1 MVGGP
6 EVKVSTVDVESG
18 DNTATLP
25 VSRAHTGG
33 SDIAEKNNATNKE
46 MELKN
51 VMPRPLQR
59 YYTIFSIHIVQHHQ
73 HPQHPL
79 SFPLNLALSLSVCMC
94 V

>member
-59 YYTIFSIHIVQHHQ
+59 YRSIHTTSSQY
-73 HPQHPL
+73 
-79 SFPLNLALSLSVCMC
+79 SLSLFFILC
-94 V
+94 VNGIYM